1 MRCSQHRFSINI
13 NGAAMY
19 SIITVTAYGKPPIL
33 RHFLRL
39 IGRILEILEI
49 LRSFVNRE
57 REREREREE
66 YKFDTDLKEFLATID
81 G

>member
-49 LRSFVNRE
+49 LRSFVNRARK
-57 REREREREE
+57 REKEE

>member
-1 MRCSQHRFSINI
+1 
-13 NGAAMY
+13 MY

-57 REREREREE
+57 REREKEE